1 MEVHPKVKVEY
12 VVPHGPPVLT
22 EHYVSG
28 PPVLTEQYVPR
39 TREQNEH
46 YIPRTSETSDHYV
59 TRTSE
64 SNEQYVPRTTEKSDH
79 YVPRTSEQSAC
90 YSPRTTEHSERYVS
104 RTVEQTEH
112 YVPRNIEH
120 TERYVTRASEQP
132 EQACYIQRTPTHYIV
147 RPSSYYPTPPNGEEN
162 SVIMLHP
169 LIIGKD
175 VVICM
180 PEVNKVLR
188 HVYQVLSQANY
199 YLSKHGISSR
209 RYTGAQLIRIKMLG
223 ILGHEA
229 KVCSYILLKDAER
242 VFDSFDVSGDCHKSP
257 NISWMDPVLLDEKP
271 IPEIARKSP
280 DLSPQEPLHEGPV
293 TVYLFKLDND
303 IIICAPDVQKVV
315 QANFHQGATVGYYFT
330 KLGIVP
336 HKFLHTSHLDKVKEL
351 GIIKRSA
358 VHCTYIMKTD
368 AMCVFEAYGMDAV
381 QVKEK
386 VIFSDIIELPEI
398 TSKSWKPL
406 NMSMNTN
413 KDHSPN
419 LFKTENPNDN
429 NSPTTLSPKKER
441 FSPNGM
447 VVKNSLQHLV
457 DTGSPDSPVPPSGNP
472 SIPDD
477 DEERRLI
484 PPDAPNDFTV
494 NVFVVEGEE
503 VVCMPDIH
511 KIVQSIHGNS
521 IQVNYYFNKLRVA
534 KKRFCFAHLRELKAK
549 RILQNNATYCTY
561 VPRADA
567 EKLFQIYC
575 LVDDP
580 KLKEI
585 IWTEPINL
593 EVKLSEESN
602 RSSGDPGNSES
613 EDVTIHT
620 FKLEENVVIT
630 VPDVHKIVDFLDEQS
645 ASLDYHFRKL
655 GIIKC
660 RFTYSQLHQLRRL
673 NVIKRPTVCTYV
685 TRGDMDK
692 LLGMYETERNR
703 HKMERLKFLE
713 PITLVAGTVPN
724 KPKLEASPD
733 RFDEFMET
741 PSDLPSDRPQFS
753 TPESPGPNFLK
764 PASHSEIMSPNSAAI
779 SYIQNAHPAI
789 DCPIVIPNGDYDP
802 TKVNDEHH
810 VIPPNDV
817 LMNGKHKHFD
827 HPEQMFNAKK
837 LKCKSFLSS
846 YELL

>member
-1 MEVHPKVKVEY
+1 MEVHQVKSDY
-12 VVPHGPPVLT
+12 HGPPVLS
-22 EHYVSG
+22 EHYRPEHYKS
-28 PPVLTEQYVPR
+28 R
-39 TREQNEH
+39 TKSESEH
-46 YIPRTSETSDHYV
+46 YIPRTSE
-59 TRTSE
+59 
-64 SNEQYVPRTTEKSDH
+64 SNEHYVPRSSEPNDH
-79 YVPRTSEQSAC
+79 YVPKKPEINEHYAPRSGEGEYYVSRSSEQSEHYVPRSSEPNGK
-90 YSPRTTEHSERYVS
+90 YSPRTTEHTERYVVRS
-104 RTVEQTEH
+104 GEPQEH
-112 YVPRNIEH
+112 YVPRKIEH
-120 TERYVTRASEQP
+120 SDRYTSRGP
-132 EQACYIQRTPTHYIV
+132 EPPEPPPRYIQRAPPHYIV
-147 RPSSYYPTPPNGEEN
+147 RPPSYYPSPNNGEEN
-162 SVIMLHP
+162 SIIVLHP

-271 IPEIARKSP
+271 IPELIRKSP
-280 DLSPQEPLHEGPV
+280 DRAPQEAVHEGPV
-293 TVYLFKLDND
+293 KIHLFKLDEN

-351 GIIKRSA
+351 SIIKRSA
-358 VHCTYIMKTD
+358 VHCTYIMKSD
-368 AMCVFEAYGMDAV
+368 AMAVFEAYGMDATL
-381 QVKEK
+381 VKEK
-386 VIFSDIIELPEI
+386 VIFSDIIELVEG
-398 TSKSWKPL
+398 SNKSWKSQSAKKEP
-406 NMSMNTN
+406 
-413 KDHSPN
+413 SPS
-419 LFKTENPNDN
+419 LYKSEEIS
-429 NSPTTLSPKKER
+429 NSPTLSPKKEC
-441 FSPNGM
+441 FSPN
-447 VVKNSLQHLV
+447 SI
-457 DTGSPDSPVPPSGNP
+457 SGNHSAQQLVPTASPNPNSPCPNP
-472 SIPDD
+472 SASPMPDD
-477 DEERRLI
+477 EEERRLI

-534 KKRFCFAHLRELKAK
+534 KKRFCFAHLRELKAR

-585 IWTEPINL
+585 LWSEPINL
-593 EVKLSEESN
+593 EVKTHDDSV
-602 RSSGDPGNSES
+602 NSLGS
-613 EDVTIHT
+613 TDSDLEDVTIHT
-620 FKLEENVVIT
+620 FKLEDSIVIT

-655 GIIKC
+655 GIVKC

-685 TRGDMDK
+685 TRSDMKK

-713 PITLVAGTVPN
+713 PITLVSGTAPL
-724 KPKLEASPD
+724 KPKSDSSPV
-733 RFDEFMET
+733 RFDDYLDHENPTE
-741 PSDLPSDRPQFS
+741 RPQFA
-753 TPESPGPNFLK
+753 TPESPAPSFMK
-764 PASHSEIMSPNSAAI
+764 PTSHANEIMSPNSAAI
-779 SYIQNAHPAI
+779 SFIQNAHPAI

-802 TKVNDEHH
+802 TKANNDHRSNETM
-810 VIPPNDV
+810 V
-817 LMNGKHKHFD
+817 NGKRKHFD
-827 HPEQMFNAKK
+827 HPEIYSKK
-837 LKCKSFLSS
+837 LKCKSFC
-846 YELL
+846 ELF